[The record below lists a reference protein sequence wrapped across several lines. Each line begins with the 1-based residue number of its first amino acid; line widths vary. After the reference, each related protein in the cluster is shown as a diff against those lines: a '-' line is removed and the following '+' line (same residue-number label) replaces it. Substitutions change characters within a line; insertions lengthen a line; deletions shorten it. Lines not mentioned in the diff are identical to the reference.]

1 MQLLTPDQEA
11 LTGRV
16 DEIDLRMMDAL
27 RADGRVGLSDL
38 AASLGISRATT
49 SKRLGSL
56 LGGGEVQVVGIVHP
70 ATLGIRSLAHVS
82 ISVDQP
88 VRPVATALAAIEQVP
103 FVSLASGAFPLI
115 AEARTRDDR
124 ELAAVLERIRG
135 IDGVTTT
142 ETLSYTELVVD
153 VLRPTRVENVEL
165 DRLDTTLLSLLQQ
178 DGRLSYTALGER
190 ADVSTGTARTR
201 VLRLIEQGVVRI
213 GALSKPGRQREYD
226 VGIGVRVR
234 GRTSAATDLLADLPG
249 VRFLAAT
256 LGRYDL
262 LATVRATTL
271 SAAVGQLDRIRAL
284 RPVLHLDSWVHLE
297 TVKEVYR
304 YPAISMTGAAR

>member
-1 MQLLTPDQEA
+1 
-11 LTGRV
+11 
-16 DEIDLRMMDAL
+16 MMDQL
-27 RADGRVGLSDL
+27 RADGRIGLNDL
-38 AASLGISRATT
+38 AVSLGISRATT
-49 SKRLGSL
+49 SKRLAAL
-56 LGGGEVQVVGIVHP
+56 LDSGEVQVVGIVHP

-88 VRPVATALAAIEQVP
+88 VRAVAAALAAVEQVP

-115 AEARTRDDR
+115 VEARTRDDR

-135 IDGVTTT
+135 IDGVTST

-153 VLRPTRVENVEL
+153 VLRPTRVDDVEL
-165 DRLDTTLLSLLQQ
+165 DRLDNVLLSLLQH

-190 ADVSTGTARTR
+190 AGVATGTARTR
-201 VLRLIEQGVVRI
+201 VLRLIDQGVVRI

-226 VGIGVRVR
+226 VGVGVRVR
-234 GRTSAATDLLADLPG
+234 GRTSTATDLLADLPG

-256 LGRYDL
+256 LGRYDV
-262 LATVRATTL
+262 LATVRATSL
-271 SAAVGQLDRIRAL
+271 SAAVGQLDQIRAL

-304 YPAISMTGAAR
+304 YPAVSMSRSSR

>member
-1 MQLLTPDQEA
+1 MLTAGQEA
-11 LTGRV
+11 VIRV

-27 RADGRVGLSDL
+27 RGDGRIGLSDL
-38 AASLGISRATT
+38 AGSLGISRATT
-49 SKRLGSL
+49 SKRLAAL
-56 LGGGEVQVVGIVHP
+56 LDSGEVQVVGIVHP

-88 VRPVATALAAIEQVP
+88 VRPVADALAAIDQVP
-103 FVSLASGAFPLI
+103 FVSLASGSFPLI
-115 AEARTRDDR
+115 AEARTRDER

-142 ETLSYTELVVD
+142 ETLFYTDLAID
-153 VLRPTRVENVEL
+153 VLRPARVENVEL
-165 DRLDTTLLSLLQQ
+165 DRLDNALLSLLQQ

-190 ADVSTGTARTR
+190 AGVATGTARTR
-201 VLRLIEQGVVRI
+201 VLRLIDQGVVRI

-234 GRTSAATDLLADLPG
+234 GRTSAATDLLAERDG
-249 VRFLAAT
+249 IRFLAAT

-262 LATVRATTL
+262 LATVRATSL
-271 SAAVGQLDRIRAL
+271 AAAVGILDGIRAL

-304 YPAISMTGAAR
+304 YPAASMSGAPR